1 MKWFAPF
8 MSGEEIYR
16 NFQEGFGPGGLAA
29 SAEIVNTSVGR
40 YQERVDRILK
50 LRARME
56 AAWQGSAADAA
67 DRGLGPL
74 VIEHGLAGR
83 ALHVAQDLTS
93 RQVGSFVEA
102 KHAVVPVPPA
112 PDVVDPLAM
121 LVDPAVAATHLRQV
135 ELHSQ
140 AAQHNVDVMY
150 GYTGASQYNTDGQ
163 PTSYGQITDGPAGIG
178 IDVRPDAEGDQ
189 ESIQSDVDGW
199 LALGQ
204 DPVSGTEADGN
215 GSPEAAQENDPVPNA
230 ALPPG
235 ATEPAADS
243 ILPPAMGPTDTVP
256 SNTVPASAVPTN
268 GFGVPSSEALE
279 GGPRHGG
286 LNGNGAGGSG
296 SAGGLLGGGR
306 GGSATQPGIS
316 ARPMVI
322 ASGPGRGGVGFAGLP
337 APAGTR
343 REEDTE
349 RKTPGYLD
357 GGDPEELWDT
367 DELTAPPAIGD
378 EDG

>member
-1 MKWFAPF
+1 
-8 MSGEEIYR
+8 
-16 NFQEGFGPGGLAA
+16 
-29 SAEIVNTSVGR
+29 
-40 YQERVDRILK
+40 
-50 LRARME
+50 ME

-112 PDVVDPLAM
+112 PGDVDALAM
-121 LVDPAVAATHLRQV
+121 LVNPDVAVTHLKQV
-135 ELHSQ
+135 ELHNQ
-140 AAQHNVDVMY
+140 AAQHNIDVMY

-178 IDVRPDAEGDQ
+178 IDARPDSGADSGPD
-189 ESIQSDVDGW
+189 ESDEPVESYVDEWPTG
-199 LALGQ
+199 GQ
-204 DPVSGTEADGN
+204 NPVSGTEAGGN
-215 GSPEAAQENDPVPNA
+215 GALGPAHETDPVPSPT
-230 ALPPG
+230 LPTVAEPG
-235 ATEPAADS
+235 ADSTRPAAV
-243 ILPPAMGPTDTVP
+243 APTT
-256 SNTVPASAVPTN
+256 TVPAN
-268 GFGVPSSEALE
+268 GFGVLPAEAHE
-279 GGPRHGG
+279 GGSRHGG
-286 LNGNGAGGSG
+286 VNGFGAGGNGAGGGG
-296 SAGGLLGGGR
+296 SAGGLFGGGR
-306 GGSATQPGIS
+306 GGGATQPGTS
-316 ARPMVI
+316 ARPMMI
-322 ASGPGRGGVGFAGLP
+322 AAGPGRGGVGFAGLP

-343 REEDTE
+343 REEDAE
-349 RKTPGYLD
+349 RKTPTYLD